1 MKSQIKKQR
10 QWARAAAACAAALGL
25 GTSASAFVG
34 AESAPKAAPVSAGPA
49 PAQTPA
55 DSGPKPWEKASNN
68 APNSRA
74 ATVGGVAA
82 NQLAV
87 GSEAF
92 DKMALAAIAAHDFE
106 ALKALYSSGTTPAFD
121 NSRYCLQTYRV
132 GGGTAPLDNLADAAN
147 YGSLGALT
155 DRDRDLIASDIH
167 GTFPTSCG
175 KLHMLQAVASAP
187 AVTWSGH
194 GEGVGGINPA
204 REAFGRSCQVNLAG
218 RSLGDAD
225 RANKR
230 AESAKAYDEM
240 MARDEA
246 DRKIIALIDAN
257 TPAAD
262 KYLYPFYAVR
272 VLRQNRD
279 FTLAKWFMRK
289 WAEALPDI
297 RKARE
302 LGHPG
307 REAFEQAWSKRK
319 RLDGRDLGPRGVRPG
334 FAETLRSKVSVTFDA
349 DSLLGWR
356 SSADDAEKPL
366 AVAVQLFKMLPALAE
381 EDAAALDR
389 LWELNHV
396 RDNLGRQNPLQYP
409 IISKDALDAF
419 QKSLGWSVDE
429 IVNLK
434 ARTRLID
441 EADPARFEAWDKASR
456 IPILCDGTH
465 GRKAEALDLLREVMA
480 FPGVKER
487 LVALQEPATGMTLLH
502 FFAERSKRVHG
513 PFNGLVSRALLE
525 MGAPYNLQDS
535 DGSTPQSVLIK
546 EIDKDNGGAAT
557 NKAYVDKDFPRE
569 FFSKSKY

>member
-1 MKSQIKKQR
+1 MKSEDKKKQ
-10 QWARAAAACAAALGL
+10 WAAAAAACAAALGL
-25 GTSASAFVG
+25 GTTASAFVG
-34 AESAPKAAPVSAGPA
+34 AEPAPKAAPISAGPA
-49 PAQTPA
+49 PAQAPA
-55 DSGPKPWEKASNN
+55 DSGPKPWERASNN

-87 GSEAF
+87 GSESF
-92 DKMALAAIAAHDFE
+92 DKMALTAIAAHDFE

-121 NSRYCLQTYRV
+121 NSRYCLQTYRP
-132 GGGTAPLDNLADAAN
+132 GEGTGPLDSLANASN
-147 YGSLGALT
+147 YGSLGSLT
-155 DRDRDLIASDIH
+155 DRDRDLIASE
-167 GTFPTSCG
+167 TMAALPASCG
-175 KLHMLQAVASAP
+175 KLHMLQAVASAKS
-187 AVTWSGH
+187 VKWSGL
-194 GEGVGGINPA
+194 GGDVDVNPA

-230 AESAKAYDEM
+230 AENAKAYDEM
-240 MARDEA
+240 TARDEA

-307 REAFEQAWSKRK
+307 REAFEKAWSKRK
-319 RLDGRDLGPRGVRPG
+319 RLDGRDLGPRSVQPG

-349 DSLLGWR
+349 DSLLAWR

-366 AVAVQLFKMLPALAE
+366 AVAVQIFKMLPLMAE
-381 EDAAALDR
+381 EDAAVLDKF
-389 LWELNHV
+389 WELNYV
-396 RDNLGRQNPLQYP
+396 RDGAGREAHLQYP
-409 IISKDALDAF
+409 IVSKDALDAF

-429 IVNLK
+429 IVNFK
-434 ARTRLID
+434 ARTRLVD
-441 EADPARFEAWDKASR
+441 EADPARFEAWNKASR

-465 GRKAEALDLLREVMA
+465 GKKAEALDLLREVMA

-487 LVALQEPATGMTLLH
+487 LLSLQEPSTGQSLLH
-502 FFAERSKRVHG
+502 FFSERSKRVHG
-513 PFNGLVSRALLE
+513 PFNGLVARALLE
-525 MGAPYNLQDS
+525 MGAPYNLRNSDEATAQD
-535 DGSTPQSVLIK
+535 VLVK
-546 EIDKDNGGAAT
+546 ELDKDNGGAAT